1 MLKPNLNFAAF
12 QKLSKKGNLVPIFS
26 VFLADT
32 QTPVSAFMKVQAA
45 SKSGFNFLLESVEGQ
60 EKWASFSFLGFD
72 PAQVC
77 TFQGQNWQVHSGR
90 SIKRKVLKSSPFVEL
105 KRMLANFK
113 PVDVPGV
120 PRFFGGAV
128 GFLGYETVRFFEP
141 IALKK
146 PSGIDIP
153 DGVFMI
159 TDSLIVFD
167 NVRHQIQIIVN
178 AHIPASKSAKG
189 LRRIYDRALQ
199 QIEDIYQILVK
210 PLPAAPVI
218 KPKISPPRPLLGEK
232 KFVSLVKRAKDYIA
246 AGDLIQ
252 VVLSNR
258 FVGNTNL
265 EPLSVYRALRRVNPS
280 PYMFFLN
287 LQKFS
292 LIGSSPE
299 TLVRLEDG
307 RIHVR
312 PIAGTRPRGRTEKE
326 DQALATELAGDPK
339 ERAEHIMLVDLG
351 RNDVGKVSCAASV
364 EVTDLMKI
372 ERYSHVMHLVSHVH
386 GKIRP
391 DLDAFDVMAATFPAG
406 TLSGAAKVRAMQV
419 IEELE
424 PQGRSFYG
432 GAVGYFSFS
441 GNMDLCITIR
451 TVLLKQGKYVLQ
463 AGAGIVADSDPKM
476 EFQECENKAR
486 AVIKALHLAKE
497 IV

>member
-1 MLKPNLNFAAF
+1 MLKPNLSFEAF
-12 QKLSKKGNLVPIFS
+12 CRMSKKGNLVPIYAM
-26 VFLADT
+26 FLADT
-32 QTPVSAFMKVQAA
+32 QTPVSAFMKIQAA
-45 SKSGFNFLLESVEGQ
+45 SKTGYSFLLESVEGQ

-72 PAQVC
+72 PAYVC
-77 TFQGQNWQVHSGR
+77 SFRGQQWQMQQG
-90 SIKRKVLKSSPFVEL
+90 KRVLRKQLKGSPFVEL
-105 KRMLANFK
+105 KKILGKFK
-113 PVDVPGV
+113 PVQVTGV

-128 GFLGYETVRFFEP
+128 GFLGYETVRFFEK
-141 IALKK
+141 ISLKK
-146 PSGIDIP
+146 PHGMDVP

-178 AHIPASKSAKG
+178 AHIPASRSQKA
-189 LRRIYDRALQ
+189 LRKIYDRALKH
-199 QIEDIYQILVK
+199 IEEIHQVLIQ
-210 PLPAAPVI
+210 PLPNVSSGRNQFSAPRAV
-218 KPKISPPRPLLGEK
+218 LGEK
-232 KFVSLVKRAKDYIA
+232 AFIDRVKKAKAYIA

-258 FVGNTNL
+258 YSGETKL
-265 EPLSVYRALRRVNPS
+265 EPLHIYRALRRINPS

-287 LQKFS
+287 LKTFA

-299 TLVRLEDG
+299 TLVRLEEG
-307 RIHVR
+307 MIHVR
-312 PIAGTRPRGRTEKE
+312 PIAGTRPRGRNEKE
-326 DQALATELAGDPK
+326 DAMLAAQLLADPK

-351 RNDVGKVSCAASV
+351 RNDVGKVAAAASV
-364 EVTDLMKI
+364 QVTELMKV
-372 ERYSHVMHLVSHVH
+372 ERYSHVMHLVSHVQ

-424 PQGRSFYG
+424 PQGRGFYG

-451 TVLLKQGKYVLQ
+451 TMLLKQGTYVLQ
-463 AGAGIVADSDPKM
+463 AGAGIVADSDPKL

-497 IV
+497 IG